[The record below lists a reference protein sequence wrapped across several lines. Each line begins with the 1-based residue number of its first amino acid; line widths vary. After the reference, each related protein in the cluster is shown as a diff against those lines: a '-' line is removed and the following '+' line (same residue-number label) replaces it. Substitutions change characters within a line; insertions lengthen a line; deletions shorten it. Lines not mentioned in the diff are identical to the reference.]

1 MIVLADEA
9 KEAMKNDEEIVV
21 EDGAVDDEA
30 VTEQIEAETDVL
42 QEDEAPVE
50 SSEASQIADL
60 EAKVAELED
69 KLLRSQAEIQN
80 IQQRHAREV
89 QNVRKYDGQK
99 LAGAV
104 LPAVDNLERAL
115 QVEADDT
122 VTKQIKTGVE
132 MTLKTLV
139 QALADNGI
147 SATGEV
153 GEAFDPTKH
162 QAIQSVESE
171 DVASDEI
178 AAVLQ
183 KGYMI
188 QDRVLRPAMVAVA
201 K

>member
-1 MIVLADEA
+1 MADEA

-30 VTEQIEAETDVL
+30 VMEQIEAETDVL

-50 SSEASQIADL
+50 NSEASQTADL

>member
-1 MIVLADEA
+1 MADEA

-104 LPAVDNLERAL
+104 LPVVDNLERAL

-162 QAIQSVESE
+162 QAIQSVASE

>member
-1 MIVLADEA
+1 MADEA

-188 QDRVLRPAMVAVA
+188 QDRVLRPATVAVA

>member
-1 MIVLADEA
+1 MADEA

-42 QEDEAPVE
+42 QEDEAPLE
-50 SSEASQIADL
+50 NSEASQIADL

-162 QAIQSVESE
+162 QAIQSVASE

>member
-1 MIVLADEA
+1 MADEA

-42 QEDEAPVE
+42 QEDETPVE

-162 QAIQSVESE
+162 QAIQSVASE

>member
-1 MIVLADEA
+1 MADEA

-50 SSEASQIADL
+50 SSEASRIADL

-132 MTLKTLV
+132 MTLKTLI

-162 QAIQSVESE
+162 QAIQSVASE

>member
-1 MIVLADEA
+1 MADEA

-80 IQQRHAREV
+80 IQQRHAREM

-171 DVASDEI
+171 DVASNEI

>member
-1 MIVLADEA
+1 VADEA

-50 SSEASQIADL
+50 SSEASRIADL

>member
-1 MIVLADEA
+1 MADEA

-50 SSEASQIADL
+50 SSEASQITDL

-171 DVASDEI
+171 DIASDEI

>member
-1 MIVLADEA
+1 MADEA

-50 SSEASQIADL
+50 SSEASQITDL

-153 GEAFDPTKH
+153 GEVFDPTKH
-162 QAIQSVESE
+162 QAIQSVASE

>member
-1 MIVLADEA
+1 MADEA

-21 EDGAVDDEA
+21 EDVAVDDEA

-42 QEDEAPVE
+42 QEDETPVE
-50 SSEASQIADL
+50 NSEAGQIADL

-115 QVEADDT
+115 QVEADDA

>member
-1 MIVLADEA
+1 MADEA

-21 EDGAVDDEA
+21 EDVAVDDEA

-42 QEDEAPVE
+42 QEDETPVE
-50 SSEASQIADL
+50 NSEASQIADL

-69 KLLRSQAEIQN
+69 KLLRSQAEFQN

>member
-1 MIVLADEA
+1 MADEA

-50 SSEASQIADL
+50 NSEASQIADL

>member
-1 MIVLADEA
+1 MADEA

-21 EDGAVDDEA
+21 EDVAVDDEA

-50 SSEASQIADL
+50 NSEASQIADL

-115 QVEADDT
+115 QVEADDA

>member
-1 MIVLADEA
+1 MADEA

-153 GEAFDPTKH
+153 GEVFDPTKH

>member
-1 MIVLADEA
+1 MADEA

-50 SSEASQIADL
+50 SSEASRIADL

-162 QAIQSVESE
+162 QAIQSVASE

-178 AAVLQ
+178 AVVLQ

>member
-1 MIVLADEA
+1 MADEV
-9 KEAMKNDEEIVV
+9 KETVNPEEEVV
-21 EDGAVDDEA
+21 TEDVTTDDEA
-30 VTEQIEAETDVL
+30 VTEQIEADADAL
-42 QEDEAPVE
+42 QAEAT
-50 SSEASQIADL
+50 SEASQVAAL

-115 QVEADDT
+115 QVEADDA

-139 QALADNGI
+139 QALTDNGI

-162 QAIQSVESE
+162 QAIQSVDSE

-178 AAVLQ
+178 ASVLQ

>member
-1 MIVLADEA
+1 MADEA

-21 EDGAVDDEA
+21 EDVAVDDEA

-50 SSEASQIADL
+50 SSEASRIADL

-171 DVASDEI
+171 DVASGEI

>member
-1 MIVLADEA
+1 MADEA

-42 QEDEAPVE
+42 QENEAPVE

-99 LAGAV
+99 LAGAI

>member
-1 MIVLADEA
+1 MADEA
-9 KEAMKNDEEIVV
+9 KETIKNDEEIVV
-21 EDGAVDDEA
+21 EDVAVDDEA

-42 QEDEAPVE
+42 EEDEAPVE
-50 SSEASQIADL
+50 SVEATKIADL

-115 QVEADDT
+115 QVEADDA

-153 GEAFDPTKH
+153 GETFDPTKH

-188 QDRVLRPAMVAVA
+188 QDRILRPAMVAVA

>member
-1 MIVLADEA
+1 MADEA

-162 QAIQSVESE
+162 QAIQSVASE

-188 QDRVLRPAMVAVA
+188 QDRVLRPAMGAVA

>member
-1 MIVLADEA
+1 MADEV
-9 KEAMKNDEEIVV
+9 KETVNPEDEVV
-21 EDGAVDDEA
+21 TEDVTTDDEA
-30 VTEQIEAETDVL
+30 VTEQIEADADALQAEATPET
-42 QEDEAPVE
+42 
-50 SSEASQIADL
+50 SQVAAL

-115 QVEADDT
+115 QVEADDA

-139 QALADNGI
+139 QALTDNGI

-162 QAIQSVESE
+162 QAIQSVDSE

-178 AAVLQ
+178 ASVLQ

>member
-1 MIVLADEA
+1 MADEA

-50 SSEASQIADL
+50 SSEASQITDL

>member
-1 MIVLADEA
+1 MADEA

-21 EDGAVDDEA
+21 EDVAVDDEA

-50 SSEASQIADL
+50 NSEASQIADL

-115 QVEADDT
+115 QVEADDA

-147 SATGEV
+147 LATGEV

>member
-1 MIVLADEA
+1 VADEA

-21 EDGAVDDEA
+21 EDVAVDDEA

>member
-1 MIVLADEA
+1 MADEA
-9 KEAMKNDEEIVV
+9 KEAMKNDEEIVI

>member
-1 MIVLADEA
+1 MADEV
-9 KEAMKNDEEIVV
+9 KETVNPEEEVV
-21 EDGAVDDEA
+21 TEDVTTDDEA
-30 VTEQIEAETDVL
+30 VTEQIEADADAL
-42 QEDEAPVE
+42 QAEAT
-50 SSEASQIADL
+50 SEASQVAAL

>member
-1 MIVLADEA
+1 MADEA

-104 LPAVDNLERAL
+104 LPAVDNLESAL

>member
-1 MIVLADEA
+1 MADEA

-50 SSEASQIADL
+50 SSEASRIADL

-99 LAGAV
+99 LAAAV

-162 QAIQSVESE
+162 QAIQSVASE

>member
-1 MIVLADEA
+1 MADEA

-115 QVEADDT
+115 QVEADDA

>member
-1 MIVLADEA
+1 VADEA

-21 EDGAVDDEA
+21 EDVAVDDEA

-50 SSEASQIADL
+50 NSEASQIADL

-115 QVEADDT
+115 QVEADDA

>member
-1 MIVLADEA
+1 MADEA

-80 IQQRHAREV
+80 IQQRHAREL

-162 QAIQSVESE
+162 QAIQSVASE

>member
-1 MIVLADEA
+1 MADEA

-21 EDGAVDDEA
+21 EDGAVDNEA

-50 SSEASQIADL
+50 NSEASQIADL

-104 LPAVDNLERAL
+104 LPVVDNLERAL

-162 QAIQSVESE
+162 QAIQSVASE